1 MRRPRSHAVRP
12 ATRPLPVTLERL
24 EDRRVLAGFSTSGTT
39 LSVDLTAAGTLA
51 VTTSGDGNYLF
62 LLEGGDL
69 FSGTDASGLTG
80 NGQDKLTV
88 TSALDLSQVN
98 ITNSAGTTA
107 VRFAD
112 STGSYA
118 DSFSVKLAG
127 ITGVSGWVPS
137 VKFVGRSP
145 FAEAAVLDVTA
156 PTIAVEGGKVSTTD
170 GQLTLKGDVGS
181 SFAGN
186 YTGVTLTESSSVSSV
201 TGAITIVGR
210 GGTGGTGNQNGVS
223 VGTGSSIQAG
233 DGGGA
238 PVTLK
243 ITGVGGTSG
252 GTGRS
257 NHGIV
262 LESGSDV
269 DASGPL
275 FLDGTGGPADN
286 GNRGVLVSGR
296 VTTTTPAGGGA
307 VPMSIVGTGGGF
319 AGDSAAGNDGVF
331 IGNQAMVTGDGTIF
345 VKGTAGTGNKTD
357 ATPYASSS
365 GIYLNS
371 AHLSTPD
378 GPVTF
383 KADSFRLQGTGG
395 AIATGGNVVFENT
408 VDRQVML
415 LDKPANAV
423 LARTYAKGIRYG
435 TKTAVIE
442 QDVAASGGT
451 LAVGNANLT
460 VAGAAIRL
468 RADVSNRGSQTWE
481 GPVVLGLPTPTKSV
495 AAGDVTLT
503 GNGVTFTD
511 TVDGAKNLTLA
522 SPSAPIKF
530 SAALGKT
537 TALASLTVKSASSVT
552 ASSTVAVDGSA
563 AGAAKNGLS
572 FDPGVKGIDMQVP
585 GSTIANAAGHGIVLR
600 ATSDSSLAG
609 FTIKNPGVAGIHAA
623 GAMTATKITGSRV
636 DGGGKAPYG
645 VFLSDTT
652 GLSLGTAGAGNTIG
666 GTTVGVV
673 AKGDLTGASIRAN
686 AVDGNT
692 AGISLLAARGVQVV
706 GNRISGK
713 QTQSYGIRAE
723 GDNSAAVVSG
733 NVITGSTYGILLDNA
748 RKMQV
753 GGATKGAGN
762 VVQAGL
768 TTTGGAYEDGRTSYG
783 LRATGDLAGTTVIGN
798 SITDNTVGISLAD
811 ARNLTVRDG
820 NLVYRSRSQGIAV
833 SGTSTST
840 TIRGTTVD
848 GSLPDGTRAPLGILL
863 SAATGLVVGG
873 DADTEANGV
882 FSTTTAVFASGALTG
897 SALKRTI
904 IRSVANGIGLGA
916 AQGLWVQSNDVTGAT
931 QQGLSASGDCTGTTV
946 LFNRLQLGA
955 SGMIIDAARSL
966 AVKNNVIE
974 SNRAVGLFATG
985 TCTGTKVSDNA
996 IVRNGLNLATS
1007 TATGGWFQPS

>member
-12 ATRPLPVTLERL
+12 VARPLSVTLERL
-24 EDRRVLAGFSTSGTT
+24 EDRRLLATFALNGTN
-39 LSVDLTAAGTLA
+39 LAIDLTAKSTLS
-51 VTTSGDGNYLF
+51 VTTSGEGNYSFSLS
-62 LLEGGDL
+62 GDT

-80 NGQDKLTV
+80 NGTNALAV
-88 TSALDLSQVN
+88 TSALDLSGVS

-107 VRFAD
+107 VLFTD
-112 STGSYA
+112 SATSYV
-118 DSFSVKLAG
+118 DNFTVNMKGLASDG
-127 ITGVSGWVPS
+127 AWVPS
-137 VKFVGRSP
+137 VKFTGKSA
-145 FAEAAVLDVTA
+145 FSAAAALDVTA
-156 PTIAVEGGKVSTTD
+156 PTIAVEGGTVSTD
-170 GQLTLKGDVGS
+170 SGALTLEGVSDVP
-181 SFAGN
+181 FAGN
-186 YTGVTLTESSSVSSV
+186 YSGVTLTKASTVSSASGALV
-201 TGAITIVGR
+201 ITGQ
-210 GGTGGTGNQNGVS
+210 GGTDATGNQNGVS
-223 VGTGSSIQAG
+223 VEGGSTIEAGASTSQLTIVGRGGTVSG
-233 DGGGA
+233 DG
-238 PVTLK
+238 P
-243 ITGVGGTSG
+243 
-252 GTGRS
+252 S
-257 NHGIV
+257 NHGILLQTGSVIDAERVV
-262 LESGSDV
+262 L
-269 DASGPL
+269 
-275 FLDGTGGPADN
+275 LDGTGGGSGSN
-286 GNRGVLVSGR
+286 SNNRGVFVSG
-296 VTTTTPAGGGA
+296 VITATGGSSTLTVNGKGGG
-307 VPMSIVGTGGGF
+307 GTGSK
-319 AGDSAAGNDGVF
+319 AQDNDGVY
-331 IGNQAMVTGDGTIF
+331 IGNQAMVTADDRIT
-345 VKGTAGTGNKTD
+345 VTGTAGAGT
-357 ATPYASSS
+357 ATAVKPYLSSS
-365 GIYLNS
+365 GLVLNS
-371 AHLSTPD
+371 AHVSTSSSET
-378 GPVTF
+378 GISF
-383 KADSFRLQGTGG
+383 NADSFKLQGPGT
-395 AIATGGNVVFENT
+395 AIASNGEVAFKNT
-408 VDRQVML
+408 VDGLVMP

-423 LARTYAKGIRYG
+423 LTRTYAKSIVYG

-442 QDVAASGGT
+442 QDVAAAGGALQAGTADLTLAGSKINLRSDVRSGG
-451 LAVGNANLT
+451 ALT
-460 VAGAAIRL
+460 V
-468 RADVSNRGSQTWE
+468 N
-481 GPVVLGLPTPTKSV
+481 GPVVLGVASLNGGV

-537 TALASLTVKSASSVT
+537 TALASLAVKSASSVT
-552 ASSTVAVDGSA
+552 AASTVAVDGSA
-563 AGAAKNGLS
+563 AGAAKNGLW

-585 GSTIANAAGHGIVLR
+585 GSTIANAGGHGIVLR
-600 ATSDSSLAG
+600 ATSNSSLAG
-609 FTIKNPGVAGIHAA
+609 FTIKNPGVSGIHAA
-623 GAMTATKITGSRV
+623 GAMPATKITASRV

-645 VFLSDTT
+645 VFLADTT

-666 GTTVGVV
+666 GTTVGIV

-692 AGISLLAARGVQVV
+692 AGIALQAARGAQVV

-768 TTTGGAYEDGRTSYG
+768 TTSGGAYEDGRTSYG
-783 LRATGDLAGTTVIGN
+783 LRATGDLAGTTVVGN

-848 GSLPDGTRAPLGILL
+848 GSLPDGTRAPLGIVL

-873 DADTEANGV
+873 DADAEANGV
-882 FSTTTAVFASGALTG
+882 YSTTTAVFAGGTLTG

-904 IRSVANGIGLGA
+904 IRSVANGIALGA

-931 QQGLSASGDCTGTTV
+931 QQGLNASGDCTGTTV

-955 SGMIIDAARSL
+955 SGMVIDAARSL
-966 AVKNNVIE
+966 AVKHNVIE

-996 IVRNGLNLATS
+996 IVRNGVNLATS